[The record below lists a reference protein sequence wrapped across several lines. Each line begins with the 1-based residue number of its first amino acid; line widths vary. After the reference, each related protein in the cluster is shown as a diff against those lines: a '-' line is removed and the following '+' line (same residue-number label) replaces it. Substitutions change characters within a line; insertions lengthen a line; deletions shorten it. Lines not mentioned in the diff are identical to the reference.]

1 MDAEAYREYCRDRYH
16 FEAMLETERLKMKA
30 DLEPKKVT
38 IELMVELAVDAVSCP
53 ASILENVRT
62 ILSGWITVHLQSLR
76 YLGPFKKKI
85 QDVIGN
91 WGELKLAAKE
101 ALWEWIEVLI
111 DELNEGKSVTFNL

>member
-62 ILSGWITVHLQSLR
+62 IYPVGSQFTCSHCATWDLLR
-76 YLGPFKKKI
+76 RKFRM
-85 QDVIGN
+85 
-91 WGELKLAAKE
+91 
-101 ALWEWIEVLI
+101 
-111 DELNEGKSVTFNL
+111 